1 MILNKYCWWCGVEW
15 CGVFYWMV
23 YF

>member
-15 CGVFYWMV
+15 CSVFYWMV